1 MVAHLTLIHTAVPG
15 SNAIPSLTLQKL
27 RTKDNMW
34 IFSGNTCEELN
45 LNLEVY
51 SAEKFAIFHMGDPPP
66 GIEYLFF
73 YTVESFVGNDFS

>member
-1 MVAHLTLIHTAVPG
+1 
-15 SNAIPSLTLQKL
+15 
-27 RTKDNMW
+27 MW